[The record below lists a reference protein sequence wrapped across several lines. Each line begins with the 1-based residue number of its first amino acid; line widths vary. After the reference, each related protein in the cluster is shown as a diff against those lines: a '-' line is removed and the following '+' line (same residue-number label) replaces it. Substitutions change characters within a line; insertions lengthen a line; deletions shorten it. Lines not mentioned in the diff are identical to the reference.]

1 MLLQSTVSPLCRVVL
16 AAALGGITLIPVTS
30 SVGRDRSHTPRG
42 VRVGECVQDPTA
54 IGIANQVVE
63 DSMARGRPGLRIA
76 TPSFNKAW
84 RIVSGLTWSSLP
96 IEAHERPDAYRE
108 TARST

>member
-1 MLLQSTVSPLCRVVL
+1 MAASGRSTMPEE
-16 AAALGGITLIPVTS
+16 GGHGSASGAPN
-30 SVGRDRSHTPRG
+30 P
-42 VRVGECVQDPTA
+42 P
-54 IGIANQVVE
+54 GIANQVVQ

-96 IEAHERPDAYRE
+96 MEAHERPDAYRE